1 MWFKLCKVLYTC
13 KWKKTQHMYVMHQ
26 YAISDSSVTRIRLH
40 LFYFL
45 LCAFLEISYFIWGW
59 AVRSFF
65 YLTVCDLQMSI
76 SQYWASVISMSYLC
90 NKKLVLGCLF
100 KKLSS
105 WDTWVAQW
113 LSICLRPRV
122 WSRVLRLSPALGFLH
137 GAGFSL
143 YLCLCL
149 FFLSWISK

>member
-113 LSICLRPRV
+113 LSMSSAQGVIPGPAMEPRTGLSA
-122 WSRVLRLSPALGFLH
+122 WSRLLPLPMSLPI
-137 GAGFSL
+137 FSL
-143 YLCLCL
+143 MN
-149 FFLSWISK
+149 K